1 MPNVNL
7 DAAFARTV
15 ACPEKGKIDYYDNA
29 ITGFILEV
37 RSSGGKTYH
46 VRYRDQ
52 YGKQRQHKIG
62 DAKSISFDKA
72 RTAAEKLRSR
82 VVLGESPIEEKKMR
96 RAIPTI
102 AELYQDTYL
111 PDQLNTR
118 RNMQS
123 DLSFWKL
130 HVLPRFGMKHLDEL
144 TPQDVVDAHQSMR
157 KAGYA
162 AGTANK
168 WIIQIRCMYNV
179 GKKFGIAGSEK
190 NPAAGIKLF
199 AVEGRER
206 FLNAEE
212 TERLREAVQSSEN
225 TQLKYIVALA
235 LLLGCR
241 KRELLDAKWEDFSL
255 ERRLWRIPLTKSGK
269 ARHVSLSLVAVSML
283 AQVPRWEGCPYV
295 VPNPRTRLPFMGIQV
310 AWDTARKKA
319 GLAEVRMHDLR
330 HTFASN
336 LVNAG
341 HSIFV
346 VSKAL
351 GHSSTQMSERYSHL
365 SNETLFAAADS
376 AANAMSSSWTE
387 AKQAPEQQKSR

>member
-7 DAAFARTV
+7 DAMFVRNAV
-15 ACPEKGKIDYYDNA
+15 CPEKGKIDYYDNS

-46 VRYRDQ
+46 VRYRDPH
-52 YGKQRQHKIG
+52 GKQRQHKIG

-82 VVLGESPIEEKKMR
+82 IVLGESPVEEKKLKR
-96 RAIPTI
+96 TIPTI
-102 AELYQDTYL
+102 AAFYHDTYL
-111 PDQLNTR
+111 PDQQNTR

-123 DLSFWKL
+123 DLSFWKIHL
-130 HVLPRFGMKHLDEL
+130 LPRFGQKHLDEL
-144 TPQDVVDAHQSMR
+144 TPQEVIDAHQSMR

-162 AGTANK
+162 PGTANK
-168 WIIQIRCMYNV
+168 WIVQIRCMYNLAKKV
-179 GKKFGIAGSEK
+179 GVAGAAK
-190 NPAAGIKLF
+190 NPAAGIKQF
-199 AVEGRER
+199 TVEGRER
-206 FLNAEE
+206 FLSPDE
-212 TERLREAVQSSEN
+212 TERLREAVQKSEN

-241 KRELLDAKWEDFSL
+241 KRELLDAKFEDFNL
-255 ERRLWRIPLTKSGK
+255 EGRTWRIPISKSGK
-269 ARHVSLSLVAVSML
+269 ARHVSLSSSAVAVL
-283 AQVPRWEGCPYV
+283 AQVPRWDDCPYV
-295 VPNPRTRLPFMGIQV
+295 VPNPKTRMPFTGV
-310 AWDTARKKA
+310 YVSWDTARKRA
-319 GLAEVRMHDLR
+319 GLADLRMHDLR

-351 GHSSTQMSERYSHL
+351 GHSTTQMSERYAHL
-365 SNETLFAAADS
+365 SHETLLAAADS
-376 AANAMSSSWTE
+376 AANAMGPSWTE
-387 AKQAPEQQKSR
+387 AKQTPA